1 MAPPKKETSI
11 QLCQRVTT
19 QGNTI
24 SIRMLE
30 YLGTSKNAIPGF
42 EALANEFIELCQT
55 LWSIEAGLTESAKTP
70 RNAIP
75 VEVTQ
80 ELDRRFRQV
89 SDEFTV
95 LQQMVNKFVDNDS
108 GKGGGL
114 GRRFRMMF
122 ADTDVEKMR
131 TTLSRSRDSLK
142 VSSAMFRWTIGDAR
156 ADATMGIGYAGLI
169 AALERINPSKAR
181 SLPPIGPPP
190 ETRLPSPPAK
200 DMSPPAETLMPPN
213 RLTDRPSLN
222 DLRRTT
228 TNPHSFNPDVRPYA
242 SERSLR
248 NDDDLGLSPGI
259 VDLHK
264 NWRAPSVRS
273 SDTTGS
279 VRDTMYTNNTNPARY
294 HSEPVY
300 EDLSSEDSHRSR
312 MLMEE
317 KMAEIS
323 VHERYMNESMHSS
336 TKYESLRLDS
346 PMTSPWGPRHHT
358 ASKASGGK
366 SAIVNAVEQRKHRI
380 LEQLLDSGARAE
392 PQVEAGM
399 LRTAAQNRDIESLAI
414 LLQYGMD
421 ANGIDREGIT
431 PLFAATQAS
440 CFESAKMLLKHSADT
455 NLSAGPNSE
464 SPLSLAASENQID
477 FVQLYLSNGGNV
489 NLIMDNGSTTLV
501 QAMNKVVSPKLVE
514 LLLISGGDANAKN
527 GEGTTALFQAIQANR
542 VDLMA
547 VLLDHGANPNLPG
560 PKHPLWPSTYKP
572 KCLALLLARGADHKK
587 TPGLMELASSLK
599 KLESIKILIE
609 AGVSPNLRKDGV
621 YTPLCSAIR
630 DNSREIVTYLLENG
644 ADPNFNASEYPAFKC
659 ITHKR
664 IHFLPQLVA
673 AGVDLNSPKGIM
685 ETAIQFNDKDAM
697 MFLFEHDV
705 NPNDRTPEGNTALTT
720 AIREGRGELV
730 DMLLSHG
737 ADPAIRGQDWPL
749 CMAVKQPAI
758 LKKLLP
764 ATPNPRAFRGVIE
777 MAVVANQLESIKL
790 LLAAGV
796 SVEDK
801 NCGVFSPLTTAIRED
816 RKDIVRYLLDV
827 ANADI
832 NAPGE
837 HLPIVKALRRYHGD
851 AEILT
856 MLLSRGADINK
867 MHRGWNGVLQA
878 FENGDAQILKMMID
892 MGGSVD
898 LQAIDESGKP
908 VIDIVTE
915 RGWEEGLAL
924 LFPNATPA
932 AKARQGQHRRSFS
945 ISDWKWMSAS
955 LERGERYSSG
965 DDTRT
970 VSSGCI
976 PGS

>member
-1 MAPPKKETSI
+1 MAPKKETSI

-42 EALANEFIELCQT
+42 EALANEFIELCRT
-55 LWSIEAGLTESAKTP
+55 LWSIEAGLTESAKNP

-80 ELDRRFRQV
+80 ELDKRFRQI

-95 LQQMVNKFVDNDS
+95 LQQMVTKFVDNDA
-108 GKGGGL
+108 GKGGGF

-122 ADTDVEKMR
+122 ADTDVDKMR

-142 VSSAMFRWTIGDAR
+142 ISSAMFRWTIGDAR
-156 ADATMGIGYAGLI
+156 ADSTMGIGYAGLI
-169 AALERINPSKAR
+169 AALERINPNKAP

-190 ETRLPSPPAK
+190 GTRLPSPPAK
-200 DMSPPAETLMPPN
+200 DISPPSETLLPPN
-213 RLTDRPSLN
+213 RLVDRPSLN
-222 DLRRTT
+222 DLRPTP
-228 TNPHSFNPDVRPYA
+228 TNSRSFSPDVRHYA

-248 NDDDLGLSPGI
+248 PDDDHGLSPGI

-264 NWRAPSVRS
+264 NWRAPSIRS
-273 SDTTGS
+273 SGTTGS
-279 VRDTMYTNNTNPARY
+279 VRDTMYTNNTNPTRY

-300 EDLSSEDSHRSR
+300 EDLSTEDSHRSR

-317 KMAEIS
+317 KMAELG
-323 VHERYMNESMHSS
+323 VHERYMHESMHSS
-336 TKYESLRLDS
+336 TKYDSSRFDS
-346 PMTSPWGPRHHT
+346 PMTSSWAPRHRT

-366 SAIVNAVEQRKHRI
+366 SAIANAVEQRKHRT
-380 LEQLLDSGARAE
+380 LEQLLDGGARAE

-399 LRTAAQNRDIESLAI
+399 LRTAAQNRDIESLAL

-421 ANGIDREGIT
+421 ANGLDREGVT

-440 CFESAKMLLKHSADT
+440 CFESAKMLLKHSADA

-477 FVQLYLSNGGNV
+477 FVQLYLSNGGEV
-489 NLIMDNGSTTLV
+489 NCIMDNGSTTLV
-501 QAMNKVVSPKLVE
+501 QAMNKIVSPKLVD
-514 LLLISGGDANAKN
+514 LLLASGGDPNAKN

-542 VDLMA
+542 VDLMT

-587 TPGLMELASSLK
+587 TPGVMELASSLK

-630 DNSREIVTYLLENG
+630 DDSRDIVTYLLENG

-664 IHFLPQLVA
+664 LHFLPQLVA

-685 ETAIQFNDKDAM
+685 ETAVQHNDKDAM
-697 MFLFEHDV
+697 MFLFDHNV

-720 AIREGRGELV
+720 AIRESRGDLV
-730 DMLLSHG
+730 DLLLSRG
-737 ADPAIRGQDWPL
+737 ADPAVRGQDWPL

-758 LKKLLP
+758 LKRILA

-790 LLAAGV
+790 LLEAGV

-837 HLPIVKALRRYHGD
+837 HLPLVKALRRYHGD

-867 MHRGWNGVLQA
+867 MHRGWNGILQA
-878 FENGDAQILKMMID
+878 FENGDVKILKMLID

-924 LFPNATPA
+924 LFPNATPG
-932 AKARQGQHRRSFS
+932 AKARQ
-945 ISDWKWMSAS
+945 
-955 LERGERYSSG
+955 
-965 DDTRT
+965 
-970 VSSGCI
+970 
-976 PGS
+976 

>member
-19 QGNTI
+19 QGNSI

-30 YLGTSKNAIPGF
+30 YLGTSKHAIPGF
-42 EALANEFIELCQT
+42 EALANEFIELCRL
-55 LWSIEAGLTESAKTP
+55 LWSIEAGLIESAKTP
-70 RNAIP
+70 RHAVP
-75 VEVTQ
+75 GEVIQ
-80 ELDRRFRQV
+80 DLERRFRQIA
-89 SDEFTV
+89 DEFTV
-95 LQQMVNKFVDNDS
+95 LQQMVVKFVDNDA
-108 GKGGGL
+108 GKGGGF

-122 ADTDVEKMR
+122 ADTDVDKMR
-131 TTLSRSRDSLK
+131 TTLARSRDSLK
-142 VSSAMFRWTIGDAR
+142 VSSAMFRWTIGDTR

-169 AALERINPSKAR
+169 AALERINPSRAP

-190 ETRLPSPPAK
+190 ETRLPSPPIK
-200 DMSPPAETLMPPN
+200 DTASHSDSLSPPH
-213 RLTDRPSLN
+213 RLVDRPSLN
-222 DLRRTT
+222 ELRPTAT
-228 TNPHSFNPDVRPYA
+228 SSHSFHVDGRTYA

-248 NDDDLGLSPGI
+248 QHEEDHGLSPGI

-273 SDTTGS
+273 SDTNGS
-279 VRDTMYTNNTNPARY
+279 VRDTIYTNTGPVRY

-300 EDLSSEDSHRSR
+300 EDLSSEDSHWSR
-312 MLMEE
+312 MLMED
-317 KMAEIS
+317 KMNDLS
-323 VHERYMNESMHSS
+323 VHERYLNESLHSS
-336 TKYESLRLDS
+336 TKYDSSRIDS
-346 PMTSPWGPRHHT
+346 PMSPPWAPRHQA
-358 ASKASGGK
+358 ASKASGGR
-366 SAIVNAVEQRKHRI
+366 SAIVNAVEQRKHRT
-380 LEQLLDSGARAE
+380 LEQLLDGGARAE
-392 PQVEAGM
+392 PQVEASM
-399 LRTAAQNRDIESLAI
+399 LRIAAQNRDIESLAL
-414 LLQYGMD
+414 LLQYEMD
-421 ANGIDREGIT
+421 ANGFDREGVT

-440 CFESAKMLLKHSADT
+440 CFESAKMLLKHNADC

-477 FVQLYLSNGGNV
+477 FVQLYLSNGGEV

-501 QAMNKVVSPKLVE
+501 QSMNKIVSPKLVD
-514 LLLISGGDANAKN
+514 LLLTSGGDANAKT

-542 VDLMA
+542 VDLMT

-572 KCLALLLARGADHKK
+572 KCLQLLLARGADTKK
-587 TPGLMELASSLK
+587 TPGVMELASSLK
-599 KLESIKILIE
+599 NLESVKILIE

-630 DNSREIVTYLLENG
+630 DDTREIVTYLLENG
-644 ADPNFNASEYPAFKC
+644 ADPNFNAAEYPAFKC

-664 IHFLPQLVA
+664 LHFLPQLVA

-685 ETAIQFNDKDAM
+685 ETAVQFNDKEAM
-697 MFLFEHDV
+697 TFLFDHGV
-705 NPNDRTPEGNTALTT
+705 NPNDRTAEGNTALTT

-730 DMLLSHG
+730 DLLLTRG
-737 ADPAIRGQDWPL
+737 ADPAVRGQEWPL
-749 CMAVKQPAI
+749 CMSVKQPAI
-758 LKKLLP
+758 LKRLLA
-764 ATPNPRAFRGVIE
+764 ATPNPRAFRGVVE

-816 RKDIVRYLLDV
+816 RNEIVRYLLDV
-827 ANADI
+827 ANADV

-867 MHRGWNGVLQA
+867 MHRGWNAILQA
-878 FENGDAQILKMMID
+878 VENGDAKILKLLID

-898 LQAIDESGKP
+898 LQAIDESGRP

-924 LFPNATPA
+924 LFPNATTPPP
-932 AKARQGQHRRSFS
+932 KARQ
-945 ISDWKWMSAS
+945 
-955 LERGERYSSG
+955 
-965 DDTRT
+965 
-970 VSSGCI
+970 
-976 PGS
+976 

>member
-1 MAPPKKETSI
+1 
-11 QLCQRVTT
+11 
-19 QGNTI
+19 
-24 SIRMLE
+24 MLE
-30 YLGTSKNAIPGF
+30 YLGTSKHAIPGF
-42 EALANEFIELCQT
+42 EALANEFIELCRL

-70 RNAIP
+70 RHAVP
-75 VEVTQ
+75 GEVIQ
-80 ELDRRFRQV
+80 ELERRFRQIA
-89 SDEFTV
+89 DEFTV
-95 LQQMVNKFVDNDS
+95 LQQMVVKFVDNDA
-108 GKGGGL
+108 GKGGGF

-122 ADTDVEKMR
+122 ADTDVDKMR
-131 TTLSRSRDSLK
+131 TTLARSRDSLK

-169 AALERINPSKAR
+169 AALERINPSRAP

-190 ETRLPSPPAK
+190 ETRLPSPPIK
-200 DMSPPAETLMPPN
+200 DTASHSESLLPPH
-213 RLTDRPSLN
+213 RLIDRPSLN
-222 DLRRTT
+222 ELRPTAT
-228 TNPHSFNPDVRPYA
+228 HSHSFNVDSRTYA

-248 NDDDLGLSPGI
+248 QHEEDLGLSPGI

-273 SDTTGS
+273 SDTNGS
-279 VRDTMYTNNTNPARY
+279 VRDTMYTNTGPVRY

-312 MLMEE
+312 MLMED
-317 KMAEIS
+317 KMNDLS
-323 VHERYMNESMHSS
+323 VHERYMNESLHSS
-336 TKYESLRLDS
+336 TKYDHSRIDS
-346 PMTSPWGPRHHT
+346 PMSPPWAPRHQA
-358 ASKASGGK
+358 ASKASGGR

-380 LEQLLDSGARAE
+380 LEQLLDGGARAE

-399 LRTAAQNRDIESLAI
+399 LRTAAQNRDIESLAL
-414 LLQYGMD
+414 LLQYEMD
-421 ANGIDREGIT
+421 ANGFDREGVT

-440 CFESAKMLLKHSADT
+440 CFESAKMLLKHSADC

-477 FVQLYLSNGGNV
+477 FVQLYLSNGGEV

-501 QAMNKVVSPKLVE
+501 QAMNKIVSPKLVE
-514 LLLISGGDANAKN
+514 LLLTSGGDANAKT

-542 VDLMA
+542 VDLMT

-572 KCLALLLARGADHKK
+572 KCLQLLLARGADTKK
-587 TPGLMELASSLK
+587 TPGVMELASSLK
-599 KLESIKILIE
+599 NLESVKILIE

-630 DNSREIVTYLLENG
+630 DNTREIVTYLLENG
-644 ADPNFNASEYPAFKC
+644 ADPNFNAAEYPAFKC

-664 IHFLPQLVA
+664 LHFLPQLVA

-685 ETAIQFNDKDAM
+685 ETAVQFNDKEAM
-697 MFLFEHDV
+697 TFLFDHGV
-705 NPNDRTPEGNTALTT
+705 NPNDRTAEGNTALTT

-730 DMLLSHG
+730 DLLLTRG
-737 ADPAIRGQDWPL
+737 ADPAVRGQDWPL
-749 CMAVKQPAI
+749 CMSVKQPAI
-758 LKKLLP
+758 LKKLLA
-764 ATPNPRAFRGVIE
+764 ATPNPRAFRGVVE

-816 RKDIVRYLLDV
+816 RNEIVRYLLDV
-827 ANADI
+827 ANADV

-867 MHRGWNGVLQA
+867 MHRGWNAILQA
-878 FENGDAQILKMMID
+878 VENGDAKILKLLID

-898 LQAIDESGKP
+898 LQAIDESGRP

-924 LFPNATPA
+924 LFPNATTPPP
-932 AKARQGQHRRSFS
+932 KARQ
-945 ISDWKWMSAS
+945 
-955 LERGERYSSG
+955 
-965 DDTRT
+965 
-970 VSSGCI
+970 
-976 PGS
+976 